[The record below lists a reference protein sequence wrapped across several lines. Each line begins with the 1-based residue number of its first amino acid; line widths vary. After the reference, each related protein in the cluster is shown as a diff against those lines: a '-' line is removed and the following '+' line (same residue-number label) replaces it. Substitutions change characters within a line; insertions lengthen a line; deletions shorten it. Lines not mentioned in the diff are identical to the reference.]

1 MATHENSAAD
11 TIRQISLNQAALLA
25 YILTL
30 HPDRSE
36 AQDILQETNVVLWQK
51 IGEFRQG
58 TNFKAW
64 AFRIAYLQTLAHF
77 KRIKRNHWLG
87 FSSELVET
95 LADEAELM
103 LADFEQ
109 RQIALRSCI
118 QNLPDK
124 DREIL
129 RAHYESG
136 QPLVEVSHQ
145 LGRSIGALKQVLFRV
160 RRALRTCI
168 ESRLAEGAT
177 NG

>member
-1 MATHENSAAD
+1 MPAERS
-11 TIRQISLNQAALLA
+11 IS
-25 YILTL
+25 
-30 HPDRSE
+30 
-36 AQDILQETNVVLWQK
+36 
-51 IGEFRQG
+51 G
-58 TNFKAW
+58 W

-77 KRIKRNHWLG
+77 KRIIRNHWLG

-124 DREIL
+124 DRKIL

-136 QPLVEVSHQ
+136 QPLAEVSHQ